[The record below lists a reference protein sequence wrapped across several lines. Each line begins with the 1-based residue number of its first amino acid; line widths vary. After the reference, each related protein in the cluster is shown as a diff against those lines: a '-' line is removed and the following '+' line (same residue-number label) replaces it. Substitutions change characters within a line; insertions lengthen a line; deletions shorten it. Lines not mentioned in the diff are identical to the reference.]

1 MSWEILDR
9 VPGKRP
15 LEKFVLTAPVFR
27 NEGLLGRALE
37 WKNVIKKLEEIK
49 YLRY

>member
-1 MSWEILDR
+1 MSWEIWDR

-15 LEKFVLTAPVFR
+15 LEKFVLALPMFR
-27 NEGLLGRALE
+27 KEGLLGRALKQ
-37 WKNVIKKLEEIK
+37 KNVIKKLEEIK